1 MSASGAKQTYAVI
14 VGLGRTGLSCARYLH
29 ARGWRLAITDTRPK
43 PPEMTRLAELDPGVP
58 VRVGG
63 LDAGLLEGADC
74 VVASPGVSLS
84 EPFFVEA
91 RRRGLE
97 IVGDIELFARAVDAP
112 VVGITGTN
120 GKSTVTTLV
129 GRMAERAG
137 LRVRVGGNLG
147 QPALDL
153 LSPPHSRDVQASG
166 SAASSAVAQGGL
178 VRGAQPAAAAARS
191 GSAPG
196 SSARV
201 ALAPT
206 QLYVLELSS
215 FQLESTTSL
224 DLKAGVVLNVTP
236 DHLDRYDCVES
247 YAQAKARIFARC
259 ETAVINLDDPLVVA
273 MPRPGRKTLSF
284 SLRASIGAD
293 YAVTTR
299 DGDWWLTRR
308 GEPLLAVSAMKIKG
322 LHNAANALASLA
334 LGDALGLPIPA
345 MLEELRTFPGLPHR
359 SQWVADVRGVTYVN
373 DSKGTNVGATIAA
386 VSGMQGPLIIIAGGD
401 GKNQDFAE
409 LADVFRGKVRHTV
422 LIGRDAAAIA
432 KALNGVCTLETCLTL
447 EDAVRAAAKAAQ
459 PGDTVLL
466 SPACASLDMFRDYT
480 HRGAVFT
487 QAVKELAA

>member
-1 MSASGAKQTYAVI
+1 MNVTAAKQPYAVI
-14 VGLGRTGLSCARYLH
+14 VGLGRTGLSCARYLR
-29 ARGWRLAITDTRPK
+29 ARNWRLAVTDTRHK
-43 PPEMTRLAELDPGVP
+43 PPEMAGLAALDLMIP
-58 VRVGG
+58 VRVGS
-63 LDAGLLEGADC
+63 LDARLLEGADC
-74 VVASPGVSLS
+74 VVASPGVSLE

-91 RRRGLE
+91 RHRGIE
-97 IVGDIELFARAVDAP
+97 IVGDIELFARAADAP

-129 GRMAERAG
+129 GRMAARAG

-147 QPALDL
+147 EPALDL
-153 LSPPHSRDVQASG
+153 LGEGVG
-166 SAASSAVAQGGL
+166 TGAAPL
-178 VRGAQPAAAAARS
+178 I
-191 GSAPG
+191 SAPG
-196 SSARV
+196 TAHVAQPSSA
-201 ALAPT
+201 T

-215 FQLESTTSL
+215 FQLDATTSL
-224 DLKAGVVLNVTP
+224 DLKAATVLNVSP
-236 DHLDRYDCVES
+236 DHLDRYASVQA
-247 YAQAKARIFARC
+247 YADSKARIFARC

-273 MPRPGRKTLSF
+273 MPRPGQKTVSF

-293 YAVTTR
+293 YAVATR
-299 DGDWWLTRR
+299 DGEWWLTRR
-308 GEPLLAVSAMKIKG
+308 DEALLPVSAMKIKG

-334 LGDALGLPIPA
+334 LGDALGLAMPA
-345 MLEELRTFPGLPHR
+345 MLEELSTFTGLPHR
-359 SQWVADVRGVTYVN
+359 SQWVADVDGVTYIN

-386 VSGMQGPLIIIAGGD
+386 VSGMQGPLVMIAGGD
-401 GKNQDFAE
+401 GKNQDFAV
-409 LADVFRGKVRHTV
+409 LADAFRGKVRHTV

-432 KALNGVCTLETCLTL
+432 VVLKGVCTLEMCTSL